1 MSAERVIIIGCPGSG
16 KSTFARRLATLTG
29 LPLYHLDLLY
39 HRPDRTK
46 VPREVFDSSLDEIMS
61 TEYWIIDGNYQ
72 RTLEKR
78 ISGCDRVFL
87 FDLPAEVCLE
97 GVKERVGRP
106 RPDMP
111 WVEEKLDPEFE
122 DFIKEFRE
130 KKLPKIYELLG
141 RSGGRKITV
150 FRTREEAEK
159 YLYKF

>member
-46 VPREVFDSSLDEIMS
+46 VSREVFDSSLDEIMS

-97 GVKERVGRP
+97 GAKERVGRP